1 MSDDNDNVIKELGH
15 YTLVDREPVK
25 LETLKAWVEEV
36 ARRDRIA
43 AETGVDPWRVG
54 LTEIGEVEIST
65 VFLGLDQNH
74 LRRGP
79 PVLFET
85 MIFGGRL
92 DHSRSRCATWAEA
105 EAMHAEAVRLVRA
118 GHLRVVR

>member
-1 MSDDNDNVIKELGH
+1 MSDDNVIKELGH

-36 ARRDRIA
+36 ARRDRTA

-54 LTEIGEVEIST
+54 LAEIGEVEIST

-85 MIFGGRL
+85 IIFGGRL
-92 DHSRSRCATWAEA
+92 DYSRSRCATWAEA

-118 GHLRVVR
+118 GHLRVVK

>member
-1 MSDDNDNVIKELGH
+1 MSDDNVIKKLGH

-54 LTEIGEVEIST
+54 LAEIGKVEIST
-65 VFLGLDQNH
+65 VFLGLDHNY

-79 PVLFET
+79 PILFET
-85 MIFGGRL
+85 MIFGGWL
-92 DHSRSRCATWAEA
+92 DHSRNRCATWDEA
-105 EAMHAEAVRLVRA
+105 KAMHAEAVRLVRA
-118 GHLRVVR
+118 GHLHVVK

>member
-1 MSDDNDNVIKELGH
+1 MSDDNVIKELGH

-43 AETGVDPWRVG
+43 AETGVDPWRVDASV
-54 LTEIGEVEIST
+54 IGEVEIST
-65 VFLGLDQNH
+65 VFLGLDHNF

-79 PVLFET
+79 PILFET
-85 MIFGGRL
+85 MIFGGWL
-92 DHSRSRCATWAEA
+92 DHSRNRCATWDEA
-105 EAMHAEAVRLVRA
+105 KAMHAEAVRLVRA
-118 GHLRVVR
+118 GHLHVVK